1 MIAELLTSTYAVASA
16 GAMALKYQDMMLYP
30 NGLPQTEGEVKGVEL
45 YTPKDRV
52 SPPVY
57 VGGGT
62 AGVGIGVPIG
72 GGSER
77 EYNRAHSSFTDSKGT
92 TLRNYWAPNDPGRI
106 FWINTAEQ
114 LTNVANQHAID
125 LAAFPVQLPMR
136 VHEHV
141 WKGPVWYDQRSGRI
155 GPRKSEIARAAVWAR
170 RWPLT
175 ATAGVVAAALLLAN
189 HR

>member
-1 MIAELLTSTYAVASA
+1 MIAELLSSTYAVASA
-16 GAMALKYQDMMLYP
+16 GAMALKYQEMMVYP
-30 NGLPQTEGEVKGVEL
+30 DGLPQTEGEVKGVEL

-52 SPPVY
+52 TPPIY

-62 AGVGIGVPIG
+62 AGVGVGIPVG

-92 TLRNYWAPNDPGRI
+92 TLRNYWAPSDPGRI

-136 VHEHV
+136 AHEHV
-141 WKGPVWYDQRSGRI
+141 WKGPVWYDQRAGQI

-170 RWPLT
+170 RWPFT
-175 ATAGVVAAALLLAN
+175 ATAGVVAGALLLAAY
-189 HR
+189 R